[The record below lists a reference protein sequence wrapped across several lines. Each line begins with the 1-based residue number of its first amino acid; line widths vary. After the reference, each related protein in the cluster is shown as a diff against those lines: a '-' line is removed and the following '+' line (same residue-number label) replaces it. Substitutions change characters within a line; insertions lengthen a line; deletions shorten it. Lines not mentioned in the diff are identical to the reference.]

1 MNGVKLL
8 VESGW
13 VVDESYFNHL
23 CGVSGIDKIVEGYFS
38 AK

>member
-13 VVDESYFNHL
+13 VVDESYFKHL
-23 CGVSGIDKIVEGYFS
+23 TEISGIDTILK
-38 AK
+38 